1 VKTAAQAAQNWSGA
15 SGRATTA
22 YDAGVQAYTGDWASA
37 TVAQQPTMVNN
48 WTQAV
53 SGGLWARG
61 VQAVGT
67 AGWKS
72 ATQAK
77 QTNYTTGYSA
87 GATNFSAAIQ
97 KIISYES
104 TVIASLPPRGDI
116 NQNLQRANAFAL
128 AMHSQKGNL
137 GAR

>member
-1 VKTAAQAAQNWSGA
+1 MKSAQQAASNWSGA

-22 YDAGVQAYTGDWASA
+22 YAEGVQSYSGDWAGA
-37 TVAQQPTMVNN
+37 TVAQQGAMVTN
-48 WTQAV
+48 WQQAV
-53 SGGLWARG
+53 ASGLWSRG

-87 GATNFSAAIQ
+87 GANAYATASQ
-97 KIISYES
+97 KIMSALGSI
-104 TVIASLPPRGDI
+104 VPSLPPRGDI
-116 NQNLQRANAFAL
+116 NQNLQRANALAL
-128 AMHSQKGNL
+128 ALHSQRGNL